1 MLDNNKTGS
10 KWITQQPRY
19 RYVKYRNL
27 AWFHG
32 VEILRKGTVSAEF
45 WTIRPKLCGNCDFRQ
60 NFHTM
65 KLGKITVFYTVYIYD
80 NVKHLW
86 WRLSKNSLWRLEVN
100 SFSKTHITKHLY
112 QSLFQKL

>member
-19 RYVKYRNL
+19 SYVKCRNL

-45 WTIRPKLCGNCDFRQ
+45 WTIRPKLCENCDFPQ
-60 NFHTM
+60 KFHTM
-65 KLGKITVFYTVYIYD
+65 KSGKITVFYTVYIYD
-80 NVKHLW
+80 HVKHLW
-86 WRLSKNSLWRLEVN
+86 WRLSKNRLWRLEVN
-100 SFSKTHITKHLY
+100 CFSKTPIP
-112 QSLFQKL
+112 